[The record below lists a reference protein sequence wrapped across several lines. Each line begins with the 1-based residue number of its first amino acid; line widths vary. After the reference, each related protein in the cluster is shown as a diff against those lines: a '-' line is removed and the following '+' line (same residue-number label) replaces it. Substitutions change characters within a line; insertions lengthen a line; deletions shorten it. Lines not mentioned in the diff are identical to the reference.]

1 MSNRRGEPALASI
14 HVCRA
19 RQPRRDARVLVV
31 AWTDQAAAEV
41 DAGNYSRSWAAPRYR
56 TGFGKTS
63 FETATSRPN
72 KLKDWFTVR
81 WPRALSTG

>member
-1 MSNRRGEPALASI
+1 MAQMRIDTLRSAVEAAGVTMAPASDQFDPEPE
-14 HVCRA
+14 
-19 RQPRRDARVLVV
+19 
-31 AWTDQAAAEV
+31 AAAEV